1 MKKYEEAMEAPV
13 KNEVAI
19 VYDYGSLAS
28 FRIQRQSILLDPAEP

>member
-19 VYDYGSLAS
+19 VYDSLAS

>member
-19 VYDYGSLAS
+19 LAS

>member
-19 VYDYGSLAS
+19 VYDYDSLAS
-28 FRIQRQSILLDPAEP
+28 FQSILLDPAEP